1 MMTLLGTYPYQ
12 TLVALLLGCIYF
24 IQKLKKGKKSNLR
37 GLPLPP
43 GPKGYPLIGNLFD
56 FPIAN
61 SWLVYEEWCKT
72 YGKHFKRLSRILLNS
87 WSCRR
92 YCILQ
97 CPWQA
102 LFGFGF
108 PATDH
113 RHTRAKVYKL
123 LGQAADA
130 YGGGTVSISLL
141 RQAKTFIRCRMGWD
155 FAMPLMPYGLWWKK
169 HRRSFQQYF
178 HANEVHKYQPIQKR
192 EIHAFL
198 RRLLVTPEDFFH
210 HIYQ

>member
-1 MMTLLGTYPYQ
+1 MSLNSSMMSLLGTYPYQ
-12 TLVALLLGCIYF
+12 TLAALLFCCILF
-24 IQKLKKGKKSNLR
+24 TQLKNGKRSNPK

-56 FPIAN
+56 FPITN
-61 SWLVYEEWCKT
+61 PWLIYEEWRKT
-72 YGKHFKRLSRILLNS
+72 YGNDFKHLSKIVLNS
-87 WSCRR
+87 WGCRR

-113 RHTRAKVYKL
+113 GHTRAKVFEL

-130 YGGGTVSISLL
+130 YGGGAVGISLP
-141 RQAKTFIRCRMGWD
+141 QTS
-155 FAMPLMPYGLWWKK
+155 Y
-169 HRRSFQQYF
+169 
-178 HANEVHKYQPIQKR
+178 
-192 EIHAFL
+192 
-198 RRLLVTPEDFFH
+198 
-210 HIYQ
+210 